1 MYNSL
6 LFAVSLFLP
15 ISHMHTRTH
24 TPTHIY
30 TLSFFFPFFTLLSHS
45 KLSSHPTF
53 FARKISIY
61 SFIVYYSLC
70 LLNFNLFTYLFV
82 YSYFIYLLFFFSA
95 LTFTLPRLCP
105 LTVFCF
111 FGLLEICIVN
121 SKRARGTSF
130 AI

>member
-15 ISHMHTRTH
+15 VPHMHAH
-24 TPTHIY
+24 TY
-30 TLSFFFPFFTLLSHS
+30 TPFVFLILPFFTLLSHS

-53 FARKISIY
+53 FARKVSIN

-82 YSYFIYLLFFFSA
+82 YSSFIYLFIYLFFCSDFYA
-95 LTFTLPRLCP
+95 TTFMPP
-105 LTVFCF
+105 NSFFF
-111 FGLLEICIVN
+111 FGLLEVCIVN